1 MRDFMIEPVADPVA
15 EARRYVENAKEL
27 LKDHGQLDY
36 ENRFYGDRKYV
47 RMAGNTLWNGM
58 LLILKAAFQ
67 IKKNKGRLSIED
79 IRTIIN
85 KRDGKLMTLVN
96 TGYDIMHLS
105 MGYDGILNKDV
116 CQAGIR
122 TAEEIIERCEVMLR
136 KVAKG
141 ILQRH

>member
-1 MRDFMIEPVADPVA
+1 MKKIMIEPVAGPVA
-15 EARRYVENAKEL
+15 EARRYVENAKDL
-27 LKDHGQLDY
+27 LKEHGQLDY

-79 IRTIIN
+79 FRTIIN

-96 TGYDIMHLS
+96 TAYDIMHLS

-116 CQAGIR
+116 CQAGFRI
-122 TAEEIIERCEVMLR
+122 AEEIIDRCEVMLK
-136 KVAKG
+136 KVA
-141 ILQRH
+141 

>member
-1 MRDFMIEPVADPVA
+1 MKKIMIEPVAGPVA
-15 EARRYVENAKEL
+15 EARRYVENAKDL
-27 LKDHGQLDY
+27 LKEHGQLDY

-79 IRTIIN
+79 FRTIIN

-96 TGYDIMHLS
+96 TAYDIMHLS

-116 CQAGIR
+116 CQAGFRI
-122 TAEEIIERCEVMLR
+122 AEEIIDRCEVMLN
-136 KVAKG
+136 KVA
-141 ILQRH
+141 